1 MAKAIE
7 QDEFEKLVKANMKRA
22 YFSALAILGSHDD
35 AAEASQM
42 AFVKAFRN
50 YHKFDKSKK
59 FFTWYYKIL
68 KNLCLNMIRDAKHN
82 VTLDLLENY
91 LSDNENSDKIEQQEL
106 KHNLQLALFKLNAE
120 ERGILILKEFEN
132 YSYKEIAEILDI
144 PIGTVMSRLFNARKK
159 LAVLMK
165 DQL

>member
-7 QDEFEKLVKANMKRA
+7 HDEFEKLVKANMKRA
-22 YFSALAILGSHDD
+22 YSSALAILGSHDN
-35 AAEASQM
+35 AAEASQL
-42 AFVKAFRN
+42 AFVKAFKN

-68 KNLCLNMIRDAKHN
+68 RNLCLNMIRDSKHN

-91 LSDNENSDKIEQQEL
+91 QSGNNSEENIEQFEL

-165 DQL
+165 DQI